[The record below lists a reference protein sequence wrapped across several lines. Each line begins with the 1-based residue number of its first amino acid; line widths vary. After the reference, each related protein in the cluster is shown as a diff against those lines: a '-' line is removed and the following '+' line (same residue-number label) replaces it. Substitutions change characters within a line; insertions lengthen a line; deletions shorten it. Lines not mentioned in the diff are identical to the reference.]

1 MNINEVYETK
11 IIRFNNEGE
20 GIGIIN
26 GIITFIPYS
35 LPGELVKV
43 KIDSIYDNYAKGK
56 LMEIISKS
64 TERIDP
70 ICPYFY
76 ECGGCSLMHLT
87 YEKGLEFKIEK
98 VKSIFNKIANED
110 IKINKIYSYNQFN
123 YRNKVTL
130 KISKNKIGYYKEKT
144 NEIVQIDRCLIADEK
159 INSVIDKLKK
169 FINKY
174 VDNDIANIML
184 RVVKGKTMLYLDNIS
199 NQYKNNFIK
208 DFKNLDSIYINNNL
222 VLGSKTLEEE
232 IDDFKFKISP
242 KSFFQVNKEVAK
254 AMYEKAVSYI
264 DKSDVTL
271 DLYSGTGTITALL
284 SKKSKKVVGIEVNK
298 SAVEDANNNI
308 KYNNISN
315 VEFICAK
322 VEDKID
328 TLKKLNIDNIVLD
341 PPRSGSDKKT
351 LKNIL
356 DINPNKIIYI
366 SCNPV
371 TLARDYNILKYK
383 YEIKEINLYDMF
395 ANTSHIETV
404 MVLERKN

>member
-341 PPRSGSDKKT
+341 PPRSGSDRKT

-395 ANTSHIETV
+395 ANTSHVETV

>member
-395 ANTSHIETV
+395 ANTSHVETV

>member
-87 YEKGLEFKIEK
+87 YEKGLEFKIKK
-98 VKSIFNKIANED
+98 VKCIFNKIANED

-395 ANTSHIETV
+395 ANTSHVETV